1 MMMMCHWMVDGELL
15 DPYDEFFICE
25 CPDMNNLDMW
35 NNRYTI
41 RYAPYFIFSVYIN

>member
-15 DPYDEFFICE
+15 DNYDEFFICQ
-25 CPDMNNLDMW
+25 CPDINNYDMW

-41 RYAPYFIFSVYIN
+41 RYTV